1 MPEGYIVLVL
11 HAHLPYVL
19 SHGKWPYG
27 SDWLCEAACETY
39 IPLLNTLGVL
49 ARQGK
54 RAGFTVGITP
64 VLCEMLASPLFKR
77 DLKAYAE
84 EKIRAASFDQ
94 RSFKGS
100 GQKGLAL
107 LASRWHAY
115 YRSRL
120 ADFTDLYE
128 ENLLAAFRRF
138 QEEGQIEIIVSA
150 ATHAY
155 LPLLG
160 LDSSIGAQL
169 KQGIETYRKH
179 FAREPEGMWLP
190 ECAYRPETGPEPP
203 DPPAL
208 PRRGLEAFL
217 AAAHLKYFFV
227 DGCHVPEKP
236 EPPSGYAVEVDR
248 DLSLRAPAA
257 LPGVYGERFGDPE
270 KPFLPERKGLGEVA
284 AQAEAESVLYA
295 IHRTGGQREGACAFF
310 ARDTETSLQVW
321 SARFGYPGDPYY
333 LEFHKKHAP
342 GGLRYWRVTDH
353 EGDLGTKLPYEPERA
368 LERVREHAR
377 HFARLV
383 EGKLRRY
390 HEATGR
396 TGVLT
401 VPFDAELFGHWW
413 FEGIPWLESL
423 ASSLDGHY
431 VTMEKAGTALKRA
444 APLGTVCLPEGSWGE
459 GGGHLVWYNKET
471 VWTWCHIHDAERSME
486 RSVREAPGRFWDSRI
501 LRQMARELF
510 LLQSSDWQ
518 FLITTR
524 TAGDY
529 GASRFLGHYRAFKD
543 LERIFG
549 RYRKRA
555 TLTERDRQT
564 LFALEKRDAL
574 FDNVKP
580 EWFKERMEDGL

>member
-27 SDWLCEAACETY
+27 SDWLCEATCETY
-39 IPLLNTLGVL
+39 IPLLNTLGTL
-49 ARQGK
+49 AREGK
-54 RAGFTVGITP
+54 RAGFTIGITP

-77 DLKAYAE
+77 ELRAYAA
-84 EKIRAASFDQ
+84 EKISAASLDQ
-94 RSFKGS
+94 RSFRGRA
-100 GQKGLAL
+100 QKGLAL
-107 LASRWHAY
+107 QASQWKAY

-120 ADFTDLYE
+120 ADFTDLYGE
-128 ENLLAAFRRF
+128 DLLAAFRRF
-138 QEEGQIEIIVSA
+138 QEEGQIEIIASA

-160 LDSSIGAQL
+160 LDSSVGAQI

-179 FAREPEGMWLP
+179 FGREPEGMWLP
-190 ECAYRPETGPEPP
+190 ECAYRPETGPGPRAP
-203 DPPAL
+203 LAL

-217 AAAHLKYFFV
+217 AALHLKYFFV

-236 EPPSGYAVEVDR
+236 EPLSGYVAEAAR
-248 DLSLRAPAA
+248 GLGLEAPAA
-257 LPGVYGERFGDPE
+257 APGVYGERFGGPE
-270 KPFLPERKGLGEVA
+270 KPVPQAGKGPGETG
-284 AQAEAESVLYA
+284 AEAQTQDVLYA
-295 IHRTGGQREGACAFF
+295 IHRTGGPGEGACAFF

-333 LEFHKKHAP
+333 LEFHKKHTP

-353 EGDLGTKLPYEPERA
+353 GGDLGTKLPYEPERA

-390 HEATGR
+390 YRATGKM
-396 TGVLT
+396 GVLT

-423 ASSLDGHY
+423 VSALDENY
-431 VTMEKAGTALKRA
+431 VTIETASTALKRA
-444 APLGTVCLPEGSWGE
+444 APLATVCLPEGSWGE
-459 GGGHLVWYNKET
+459 GGRHLVWYNKET
-471 VWTWCHIHDAERSME
+471 VWTWGHIHEAERSME
-486 RSVREAPGRFWDSRI
+486 RLVREAPGNGWGGRI

-549 RYRKRA
+549 RLRKRG
-555 TLTERDRQT
+555 TLTEKERQT
-564 LFALEKRDAL
+564 LFALEERDAL
-574 FDNVKP
+574 FDNVKL
-580 EWFKERMEDGL
+580 EWFKERIEDGL